1 MALLR
6 IPPIWLVSKLAVAN
20 MLGQQEDAMD
30 YTTSP
35 VTSRIVWCRR
45 QRAKA
50 CTEAELEAWR
60 AEEEGL
66 RDAVLHR
73 DHVNKY
79 RHGPPSI
86 LERYVLGFQDAKAL
100 IRAARATR
108 FAQSASHRTYSHN
121 QFQPG
126 SRLHYPTS
134 RMDSCGSL
142 TKVPGADL
150 GADAMSH
157 HSLEI
162 VLMA

>member
-1 MALLR
+1 
-6 IPPIWLVSKLAVAN
+6 
-20 MLGQQEDAMD
+20 MD

-60 AEEEGL
+60 AEEKGL

-79 RHGPPSI
+79 RHGPSFI

-100 IRAARATR
+100 IRAARTTR
-108 FAQSASHRTYSHN
+108 FGQSSRNRTYSHN
-121 QFQPG
+121 LFQPE
-126 SRLHYPTS
+126 SCLHYPTLS
-134 RMDSCGSL
+134 HELSWFFHNSS
-142 TKVPGADL
+142 GADL
-150 GADAMSH
+150 RTCCD
-157 HSLEI
+157 
-162 VLMA
+162 